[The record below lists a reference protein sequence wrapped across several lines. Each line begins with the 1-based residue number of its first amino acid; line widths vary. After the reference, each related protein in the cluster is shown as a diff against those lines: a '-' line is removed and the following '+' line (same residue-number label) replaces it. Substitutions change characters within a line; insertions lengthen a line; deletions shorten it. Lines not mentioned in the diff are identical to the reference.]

1 MENNETNELEIIV
14 NPFEVGTDN
23 HRYWDYF
30 NSTHDVDLIQR
41 LYNVNKITKDDFITI
56 TNKEPVGKKSPKGA
70 IIDTVKEMKVVSNI
84 SFEHDIALMMKD
96 IEILELQSMNINSD
110 LTLLEMQMM
119 IFDMKS
125 KIDKLEGVTNG

>member
-41 LYNVNKITKDDFITI
+41 LYNVNKITKDDFTTI
-56 TNKEPVGKKSPKGA
+56 TNKEPKGKESPKG
-70 IIDTVKEMKVVSNI
+70 IMIDTVKDVKVVSQVTLD
-84 SFEHDIALMMKD
+84 HDIALMEKD
-96 IEILELQSMNINSD
+96 IEIVELQAVNSD
-110 LTLLEMQMM
+110 SDITLLEMQIM
-119 IFDMKS
+119 IFDLQFRIKE
-125 KIDKLEGVTNG
+125 LERINNG